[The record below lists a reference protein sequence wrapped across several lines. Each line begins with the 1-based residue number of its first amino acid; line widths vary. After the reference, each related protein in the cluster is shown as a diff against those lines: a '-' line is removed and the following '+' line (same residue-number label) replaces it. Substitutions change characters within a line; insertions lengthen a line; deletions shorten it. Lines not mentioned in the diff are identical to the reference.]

1 MMRVLRLLLV
11 LLLAASP
18 AAAAQDAAGFVTE
31 LGQKTLEII
40 NQKPPRAE
48 RDRRFRAVLHEGFDL
63 DALSRFVLGPHW
75 RTATDAQRA
84 EFRKLF
90 EDWIVSAYGAR
101 FSEYSGEQFRVLG
114 QRPESDTITLVNSQI
129 IRPAGGPPIRVDW
142 RVAKHGQTFKI
153 ADVVVEGISLMVT
166 QRQEFSSVIQRNGG
180 QLEALLKILR
190 EKTQG

>member
-1 MMRVLRLLLV
+1 MRVLRLLL
-11 LLLAASP
+11 LLVLAASP
-18 AAAAQDAAGFVTE
+18 AAAATDAAGFVTT

-40 NQKPPRAE
+40 NQKPPKAE
-48 RDRRFRAVLHEGFDL
+48 RDKRFRAVLHEGFDL

-75 RTATDAQRA
+75 RTATDQQKA

-101 FSEYSGEQFRVLG
+101 FSEYSGEQFKVTG
-114 QRPESDTITLVNSQI
+114 QRPESDAITLVTSQI
-129 IRPAGGPPIRVDW
+129 LRPTGGPPIRVDW
-142 RVAKHGQTFKI
+142 RVSKLGSDFKI
-153 ADVVVEGISLMVT
+153 NDVVVEGISLMVT
-166 QRQEFSSVIQRNGG
+166 QRQEFASVIQRNGG